1 MLRSHCPSVVAK
13 RTSTSNDENDVSR
26 NSGRKR
32 KKRFDLTEVNDDED
46 DGDVMSRTLEIEIRQ
61 STGSETKPSY
71 GILTFFSV
79 LEKFLDKYE

>member
-13 RTSTSNDENDVSR
+13 RTSSPNDENDVSR

-32 KKRFDLTEVNDDED
+32 KKRFDLTEVNDDQTDD

-61 STGSETKPSY
+61 STGSETKPSD
-71 GILTFFSV
+71 GILTFFV
-79 LEKFLDKYE
+79 